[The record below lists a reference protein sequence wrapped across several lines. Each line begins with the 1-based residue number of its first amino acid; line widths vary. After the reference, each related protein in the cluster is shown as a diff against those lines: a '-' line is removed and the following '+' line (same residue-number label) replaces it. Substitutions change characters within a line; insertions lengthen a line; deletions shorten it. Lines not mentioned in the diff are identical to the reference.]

1 MFCTG
6 SVIQLIGHS
15 WQEQLVSGSR
25 LAVVL
30 ESGPGFGQARGGARH
45 LVIFAGHARLT
56 SAAGKVCALADG
68 EAVTGSD
75 DQPFAV
81 EMGTLGPGPPPAG
94 RAGSCLLTDD
104 TLLLLFE
111 TGVALFMLAAA
122 AANAGRQLLL
132 LDGSLSPLLLESCC
146 SDLLLLS

>member
-45 LVIFAGHARLT
+45 LVILAGHARLT
-56 SAAGKVCALADG
+56 SAAGKVCPLADS

-75 DQPFAV
+75 DQPLAV

-132 LDGSLSPLLLESCC
+132 LNGSLSSLLLESCR